1 MLGSL
6 ILRIMMF
13 QLSGLNCR
21 AFRVGPGVLGLR
33 AVQCQG
39 FMSRFALSEV
49 GFLVPSCGL

>member
-6 ILRIMMF
+6 ILYLKRMRIMMF
-13 QLSGLNCR
+13 ELSGFYCR

-33 AVQCQG
+33 AVQCQR

-49 GFLVPSCGL
+49 GF